1 MNFHFLLQDLKK
13 NDLSIINKII
23 FLCSHISFNYFDLKS
38 AKALIFEVE
47 LENFQNIWGNFLP
60 FLREYR
66 NGCIC
71 ENSDTACVNI

>member
-38 AKALIFEVE
+38 AKALISEVE
-47 LENFQNIWGNFLP
+47 LENFQNI
-60 FLREYR
+60 
-66 NGCIC
+66 
-71 ENSDTACVNI
+71 